1 MANSVLLHVDESTK
15 GIIDELMRSFPSS
28 NIDICEIS
36 NAVVEPVNGNINLL
50 KGDIKKIKEDVDLLV
65 ELYDEGNSTKKEIE
79 TISSVISSKVTSMQE
94 DTSREFAGLKES
106 SSQIEGKVSQ
116 LLDGDNSVSNIVGAA
131 AETIKESL
139 GGVSTQVSE
148 LEGRLD
154 SSVEKMTSLQTEG
167 VQTISS
173 VISSKVTSM
182 QEDTSREFADLKE
195 SSSQIEG
202 KVSQL
207 LYGDNSVSCIVGK
220 SNEEILA
227 LIKCFE
233 GSFQDEVNTIKN
245 SISEIGQKSID
256 NNTAI
261 ESLNKRIDDVEQS
274 ITAVLMEFN
283 SVRENQKAILKTL
296 TTIKEEVTPF
306 WRSILKK
313 K

>member
-28 NIDICEIS
+28 NIDISEIS

-79 TISSVISSKVTSMQE
+79 
-94 DTSREFAGLKES
+94 
-106 SSQIEGKVSQ
+106 
-116 LLDGDNSVSNIVGAA
+116 
-131 AETIKESL
+131 
-139 GGVSTQVSE
+139 
-148 LEGRLD
+148 
-154 SSVEKMTSLQTEG
+154 
-167 VQTISS
+167 TISS